1 MILCGARDRVLTIS
15 PRLRFTGPSV
25 PTRNTGGSR
34 HLPLLS
40 HSLRSRLPFSRLG
53 YSQESVL
60 GRSHISL
67 SQPPASEGRLWAH
80 RGQVWGLCPW
90 SVHRGYRPSRFLK
103 TCPKPSLPVYIC
115 GILSVNCLP
124 PLLQISFKIER
135 LIISLW
141 CEGYFLVEGGLG

>member
-15 PRLRFTGPSV
+15 PRLRFTGASV

-34 HLPLLS
+34 HLPFLS
-40 HSLRSRLPFSRLG
+40 HSPPEPAFFQWIGLFPGICPRTIAHLPPQR
-53 YSQESVL
+53 
-60 GRSHISL
+60 
-67 SQPPASEGRLWAH
+67 PAFEGRLWAH

-90 SVHRGYRPSRFLK
+90 SVHKGYQPSRFLK
-103 TCPKPSLPVYIC
+103 TCPRPSLPVYLC

-135 LIISLW
+135 LMISLW